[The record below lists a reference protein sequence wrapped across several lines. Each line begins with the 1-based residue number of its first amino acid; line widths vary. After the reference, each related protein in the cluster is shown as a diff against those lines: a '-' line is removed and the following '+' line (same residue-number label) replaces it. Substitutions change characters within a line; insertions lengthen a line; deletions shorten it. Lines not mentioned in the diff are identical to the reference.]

1 MTSAAARRVMETLE
15 KAKPGS
21 SRFVGG
27 CVRNALLNEPVSDVD
42 IATQLPPEKV
52 MMAAIAAGMAAHPT
66 GIEHGTVTL
75 VADHHPFEVT
85 TLRRDVETDGRRAVV
100 EFTEDWAEDAQRRD
114 FRMNALYCSLEGE
127 VFDPTGGGL
136 DDIRDRRIIF
146 VGDAETRIREDY
158 LRILRFFRFY
168 AWYGHG
174 LPDAAGLAACNKLRN
189 GLTGI
194 SAERIWMEMKKL
206 LAAEKPI
213 AALEAMDDA
222 GVFDALFDEAKG
234 LDLLHKVVGLE
245 TREHFKP
252 DPMIRFLALFWKDAS
267 AVRDVSDR
275 LKLSNE
281 ERNRLNFAAKDETP
295 FWSAL
300 PAEEARRILYRI
312 GPQVFRDRVLLE
324 WAQDE
329 SASDEWRTLLG
340 AAEHYVR
347 PVMPVTGNDLL
358 ARGISEGPAVGDA
371 LRKLEAAWIESD
383 FRLGTEALLKKL

>member
-1 MTSAAARRVMETLE
+1 
-15 KAKPGS
+15 

-42 IATQLPPEKV
+42 IATQLAPEKV

-75 VADHHPFEVT
+75 VADHHTFEVT

-100 EFTEDWAEDAQRRD
+100 EFTEDWAQDAQRRD

-127 VFDPTGGGL
+127 LFDPTGGGL

-206 LAAEKPI
+206 LAAQKPI

-234 LDLLHKVVGLE
+234 LDLLNKVVGLE
-245 TREHFKP
+245 TREHFAQ
-252 DPMIRFLALFWKDAS
+252 DPMVRFLALFWKDAS
-267 AVRDVSDR
+267 AVHEVANR
-275 LKLSNE
+275 LKMSND
-281 ERNRLNFAAKDETP
+281 ERHRLNWAAKDETP

-324 WAQDE
+324 WA
-329 SASDEWRTLLG
+329 
-340 AAEHYVR
+340 
-347 PVMPVTGNDLL
+347 
-358 ARGISEGPAVGDA
+358 
-371 LRKLEAAWIESD
+371 
-383 FRLGTEALLKKL
+383 